1 MQARTNDLK
10 SFMNSETTNSLS
22 ERKERIQKR
31 VQELRSSIQKVE
43 IELFDLE
50 TEIVDLK
57 EDDMTPKVKRNIKRI
72 ELKMRHCKAQKT
84 ETECYLKAATTEE
97 EVILHKM
104 DNFETV
110 SNTSNLIVEVNTKS
124 NEIHTD

>member
-22 ERKERIQKR
+22 ARKERIQKI

-57 EDDMTPKVKRNIKRI
+57 EDDVTSKVKRNIKRI
-72 ELKMRHCKAQKT
+72 ELKMRHCKA
-84 ETECYLKAATTEE
+84 
-97 EVILHKM
+97 
-104 DNFETV
+104 
-110 SNTSNLIVEVNTKS
+110 
-124 NEIHTD
+124 